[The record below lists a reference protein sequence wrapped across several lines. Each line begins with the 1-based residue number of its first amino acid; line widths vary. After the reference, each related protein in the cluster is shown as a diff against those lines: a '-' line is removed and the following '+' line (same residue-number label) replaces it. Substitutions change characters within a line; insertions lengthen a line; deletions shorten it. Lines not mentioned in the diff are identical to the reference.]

1 MKKIFQ
7 KLKFLLV
14 IVQLLRKRK
23 NLKKQAVIKIK
34 PQVQKP
40 TPAGAP
46 LNIGNFSDD
55 ILNANIQVKDTN
67 VVISVSG
74 FYNEFDAMV
83 WAKLQSELWLREKE
97 IKQNNITVH

>member
-7 KLKFLLV
+7 KLKLLLV

-23 NLKKQAVIKIK
+23 NLKKQEVIKIK
-34 PQVQKP
+34 PASQKP
-40 TPAGAP
+40 AQV
-46 LNIGNFSDD
+46 NIGNFTDD

-67 VVISVSG
+67 VIINVSG

-83 WAKLQSELWLREKE
+83 WAKLQSELWLKEKE
-97 IKQNNITVH
+97 IKQNNTTVH

>member
-23 NLKKQAVIKIK
+23 NLKKQEVIKIK
-34 PQVQKP
+34 PQAQKP
-40 TPAGAP
+40 TPAEAP
-46 LNIGNFSDD
+46 LNIGNFTDD
-55 ILNANIQVKDTN
+55 ILNANISVKDTN
-67 VVISVSG
+67 VIISVSG

-83 WAKLQSELWLREKE
+83 WAKLQSELWLKEKA
-97 IKQNNITVH
+97 IKNNNITVH

>member
-7 KLKFLLV
+7 KLKLLLV

-23 NLKKQAVIKIK
+23 NLKKQPVIKIK
-34 PQVQKP
+34 PSSQKP
-40 TPAGAP
+40 AQVNNP
-46 LNIGNFSDD
+46 LNIGSFTDD
-55 ILNANIQVKDTN
+55 ILNANISVKDTN
-67 VVISVSG
+67 VIISVSG

-97 IKQNNITVH
+97 IKQNNTTVH